1 MKPLPLV
8 VLLIKTTLGRGVCFP
23 PHSSRVFSGVC
34 SHGEERQI
42 RICGQVVLGVGS
54 LFHPEKGMMGISLE
68 EASRSHLFGRE
79 GKRTLGSTVVEK
91 GVCVSRD
98 TCATR
103 FWPLLLDSR
112 CCFLDIVLTQLLFSR
127 LALTAYYSSALLRSP
142 SLLLTKHS

>member
-23 PHSSRVFSGVC
+23 PHSSQVFSGVC

-42 RICGQVVLGVGS
+42 CICGQVVLGVGS

-68 EASRSHLFGRE
+68 VASRSHLFGRE

-91 GVCVSRD
+91 GVCVSCD
-98 TCATR
+98 TR

-127 LALTAYYSSALLRSP
+127 LALTAYYSSAPLRSP
-142 SLLLTKHS
+142 PLLLTKHS